1 VRIDLDD
8 PRRDDIGDLVA
19 EHLADMYA
27 WSPAC
32 SVHAFDLDGLSAPGM
47 TFWTARD
54 ERDAPADAEGHVG
67 RLLGMAALKDFGD
80 RSGEIKSMRAARAA
94 RGTGVGRALLDHI
107 LAEARARG
115 WHTVWLETGSQEQ
128 FIPARTL
135 YASRGFV
142 ECGPF
147 TDYVED
153 PASTFMR
160 LELAR

>member
-1 VRIDLDD
+1 MRIDFDD

-27 WSPAC
+27 WSPPE
-32 SVHAFDLDGLSAPGM
+32 SVHAFDLDGLCAPGM

-54 ERDAPADAEGHVG
+54 RGEARAEAEGHVG
-67 RLLGMAALKDFGD
+67 RLLGMAALKDFVDGT
-80 RSGEIKSMRAARAA
+80 GEIKSMRTSRAA

-107 LAEARARG
+107 LAEARSRG
-115 WHTVWLETGSQEQ
+115 WRTLWLETGSQEQ
-128 FIPARTL
+128 FLPARTL

-147 TDYVED
+147 AHYVED

-160 LELAR
+160 LDLAS